1 MSEALLL
8 LAEPFF
14 LGGTDFMRNI
24 KDCVNAFLPLLN
36 TEYEIVLGR
45 KGVAVTLRIAF
56 DKKDC
61 FHLMGLQYLI
71 DRPELNRDR
80 GKVFDEIVA
89 GSITTEQV
97 ESSDFY
103 KKIEGRVNFLPLLEK
118 LLDSNDTVFKYNKK
132 SNMYSMIDAD

>member
-1 MSEALLL
+1 
-8 LAEPFF
+8 
-14 LGGTDFMRNI
+14 MRTI
-24 KDCVNAFLPLLN
+24 KDCVNAFLPLLD

-45 KGVAVTLRIAF
+45 KGVAVTLRIVF

-80 GKVFDEIVA
+80 GKVIDGIVA
-89 GSITTEQV
+89 GSITAEQV
-97 ESSDFY
+97 ELSDFY
-103 KKIEGRVNFLPLLEK
+103 KKIEERINFLPLLEQ

-132 SNMYSMIDAD
+132 ANVYSMIIVLYDRLIKESYV

>member
-56 DKKDC
+56 DKKYC
-61 FHLMGLQYLI
+61 FHLMGLQYLNI
-71 DRPELNRDR
+71 IRRQICIL
-80 GKVFDEIVA
+80 
-89 GSITTEQV
+89 
-97 ESSDFY
+97 
-103 KKIEGRVNFLPLLEK
+103 
-118 LLDSNDTVFKYNKK
+118 
-132 SNMYSMIDAD
+132 